1 MKKIM
6 IALVAVAIAAVA
18 QASSVYWTC
27 TNVYGK
33 DGTSLIGTGSIAY
46 FLTTDMLSYSDAQA
60 LKGKGAAAITTALGS
75 AYSFTNTEAGK
86 FTVAMADAVDVTAL
100 GIADSK
106 DYTAYLMVFDS
117 TGISDSA
124 SFYLTATKNLSTL
137 DGTNSAQIKWGTQST
152 ASKAAGAWNS
162 ASAVPEPTSG
172 LLLLL
177 GMAGLALRRRRA

>member
-1 MKKIM
+1 M
-6 IALVAVAIAAVA
+6 
-18 QASSVYWTC
+18 
-27 TNVYGK
+27 YGK
-33 DGTSLIGTGSIAY
+33 DGTSLIGTGNVAY

-86 FTVAMADAVDVTAL
+86 FTVALADAVDVKTL
-100 GIADSK
+100 GIADNT

-117 TGISDSA
+117 TGITESS
-124 SFYLTATKNLSTL
+124 SFYLTATKDLSTY
-137 DGTNSAQIKWGTQST
+137 DGTNSAQVKWGTQST

-162 ASAVPEPTSG
+162 VAAPEPTSG

-177 GMAGLALRRRRA
+177 GMAGLALRRRCA

>member
-33 DGTSLIGTGSIAY
+33 DGSTLIGTGSVAY

-75 AYSFTNTEAGK
+75 AYSFTNSEAGK
-86 FTVAMADAVDVTAL
+86 FTVTSDVAVDVTDL
-100 GIADSK
+100 GIANNK
-106 DYTAYLMVFDS
+106 DYTVYLMVFDS
-117 TGISDSA
+117 TGITDSS
-124 SFYLTATKNLSTL
+124 SFYLTATKDLSTL
-137 DGTNSAQIKWGTQST
+137 DGTNSAQVKWGTQTT

-162 ASAVPEPTSG
+162 VAAPKPTSG

-177 GMAGLALRRRRA
+177 GMAGLALRRRCA

>member
-1 MKKIM
+1 MKKLI
-6 IALVAVAIAAVA
+6 IALAVVAMAVGV

-33 DGTSLIGTGSIAY
+33 DGSSLIGTGSVAY

-60 LKGKGAAAITTALGS
+60 LKGKGASAITSALGS

-86 FTVAMADAVDVTAL
+86 FTVTSDAAVSVGDL

-106 DYTAYLMVFDS
+106 DYVAYLMVFDS
-117 TGISDSA
+117 ATITDGS
-124 SFYLTATKNLSTL
+124 SFYLTATKDLATL
-137 DGTNSAQIKWGTQST
+137 DGTNSAQVKWGTQST

-162 ASAVPEPTSG
+162 AAVPEPTSG
-172 LLLLL
+172 LLMLL
-177 GMAGLALRRRRA
+177 GVAGLALRRRRA